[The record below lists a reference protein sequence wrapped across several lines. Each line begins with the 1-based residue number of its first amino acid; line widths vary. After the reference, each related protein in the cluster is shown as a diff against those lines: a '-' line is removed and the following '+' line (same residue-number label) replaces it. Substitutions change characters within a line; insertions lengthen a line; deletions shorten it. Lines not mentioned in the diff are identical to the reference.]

1 MTVRFERTT
10 VLPTA
15 PERAFDVALDV
26 DFHLQSFED
35 ADEQIVGGV
44 RSGGMQLGD
53 DVTWRAR
60 HFGVWWTMTS
70 VITEFDRPHRFVDE
84 QRSGPFERFHHEH
97 VFTAAGPGSTSM
109 FDVVE
114 FEAPFGPLGRLA
126 ERIALARYL
135 PRLIDQRNA
144 ALVRVLTP

>member
-10 VLPTA
+10 ILPTA
-15 PERAFDVALDV
+15 PDRAFDVSLDV

-35 ADEQIVGGV
+35 AGERIVGGV

-70 VITEFDRPHRFVDE
+70 VITEFERPNRFVDE
-84 QRSGPFERFHHEH
+84 QRSGPFKRFHHEH
-97 VFTAAGPGSTSM
+97 VFTEAGPGSTSM
-109 FDVVE
+109 LDIVE
-114 FEAPFGPLGRLA
+114 FEAPLGPLGRLA

-144 ALVRVLTP
+144 ALVRVLAR